1 MSIQK
6 VVEVGKKISFRAGYT
21 ESGNKIIIIVPK
33 NYHNDVRKM
42 NKPIEVT
49 VEEITE

>member
-6 VVEVGKKISFRAGYT
+6 VVDLGKKISFRAGYT

-42 NKPIEVT
+42 GKPVEVT
-49 VEEITE
+49 VEEVSE